1 MNDKDAV
8 AAYLMA
14 YADLDCFYVTVGR
27 GIQGGLIGYVDRS
40 GKAWVL
46 MEDDEELADACLA
59 FLRSMPA
66 AVFDSQLD
74 EEQFID
80 AAKQRIC
87 RRTVL

>member
-1 MNDKDAV
+1 
-8 AAYLMA
+8 
-14 YADLDCFYVTVGR
+14 
-27 GIQGGLIGYVDRS
+27 
-40 GKAWVL
+40 

-87 RRTVL
+87 RRTVR

>member
-27 GIQGGLIGYVDRS
+27 GIQDGLIGYVDRS
-40 GKAWVL
+40 GKAWIL
-46 MEDDEELADACLA
+46 MEDDEDLAEACLA
-59 FLRSMPA
+59 FLRSRPA
-66 AVFDSQLD
+66 AVFDSQSD

-80 AAKQRIC
+80 DAKQRMSG
-87 RRTVL
+87 RTPR